1 MQLYSKGRIT
11 MGRQTFYKPTNKMT
25 KEQME
30 LYYSIIPLIN
40 KLYYKIK
47 FIPKNDKQYRLFFN
61 EDLKQD
67 LCAKACELAMR
78 YDKNSKAKFSS
89 YAISALTKYANEIR
103 NDYRLRSR
111 TNVNYPVA
119 LVAIYSKVRAGYYDF
134 KGNKVMQENFQ
145 KLLDWQA
152 NLTQDV
158 VGFSQDG
165 EPLAIE
171 DVVKDATDYY
181 EELSLAMD
189 RDRAIEYLAKLKEW
203 MPSSYHLDTIWDRY
217 GMNSTRTPK
226 TYASIAK
233 VKGKTEAAIE
243 SNYRKGMNKLRKYIS
258 ANENTVELLRGGIE

>member
-1 MQLYSKGRIT
+1 
-11 MGRQTFYKPTNKMT
+11 MGRQTFYKPATKMT
-25 KEQME
+25 KEQKE
-30 LYYSIIPLIN
+30 LYYSITPLIN

-47 FIPKNDKQYRLFFN
+47 FMPKDDAWYRLSFN
-61 EDLKQD
+61 EDLKQE

-78 YDKNSKAKFSS
+78 YDKNSKAKFST

-119 LVAIYSKVRAGYYDF
+119 LVTIYSKVKGGYYDF

-145 KLLDWQA
+145 RLLDWQS
-152 NLTQDV
+152 NLTQGV

-165 EPLAIE
+165 EPLEIE
-171 DVVKDATDYY
+171 DVVKDDTDYY
-181 EELSLAMD
+181 ENFSLAMD
-189 RDRAIEYLAKLKEW
+189 RDRAIEYLARLKEW
-203 MPSSYHLDTIWDRY
+203 MPSSYHLDTIWDRN

-233 VKGKTEAAIE
+233 AKGKTEAAIE
-243 SNYRKGMNKLRKYIS
+243 SSYRKGMNKLRKYIS
-258 ANENTVELLRGGIE
+258 ANENTVELLKGGIE